1 MSTQN
6 PPHDAHDRDDV
17 VQLQALGHAAELA
30 SAERATAVLVAVCHA
45 LTGWDSFEHASERLL
60 RDLAGALGVAAGALW
75 LPVGEALAVRTIW
88 AAQGVDQT
96 SLERALRPLRFP
108 RGSALPG
115 SAWARR
121 EPVYQPISDAALRAG
136 AGTPDRLHAHIAI
149 PAWTGG
155 EVLGVIELYSDTNA
169 ALNKRLMHVLSI
181 AGQVLGTLFAG
192 RRGELRLSPLT
203 ARELDVLTLAAQGLT
218 GRRIAEALEIS
229 PATVKTHFEHL
240 FRKLGVSDRTAAVA
254 QALRGGL
261 IG

>member
-1 MSTQN
+1 MSTQH
-6 PPHDAHDRDDV
+6 PSHGAHQHDEV
-17 VQLQALGHAAELA
+17 VQPQTPGRAAELHN
-30 SAERATAVLVAVCHA
+30 AERATAVLVAVSHA

-88 AAQGVDQT
+88 TAHGIDRTA
-96 SLERALRPLRFP
+96 LERALRPLRWP

-115 SAWARR
+115 SAWERR
-121 EPVYQPISDAALRAG
+121 EPVYRPIPDADGCAAAG
-136 AGTPDRLHAHIAI
+136 APDGLQGHIAL
-149 PAWTGG
+149 PAWTGC
-155 EVLGVIELYSDTNA
+155 EVLGVVELYSASNA
-169 ALNKRLMHVLSI
+169 ALNKRLMHVLGI
-181 AGQVLGTLFAG
+181 AGHLLGTLFAS

-203 ARELDVLTLAAQGLT
+203 ARELEVLTLAAQGLT
-218 GRRIAEALEIS
+218 GRRIAAALEIS
-229 PATVKTHFEHL
+229 PATVKTHFEHI